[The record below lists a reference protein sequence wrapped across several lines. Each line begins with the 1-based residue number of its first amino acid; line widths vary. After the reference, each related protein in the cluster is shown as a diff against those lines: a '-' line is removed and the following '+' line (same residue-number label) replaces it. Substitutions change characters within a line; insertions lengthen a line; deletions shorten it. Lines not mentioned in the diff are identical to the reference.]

1 MPTMP
6 IQTDDLLQA
15 ALQLPPVELEK
26 FVTRLFTIKA
36 RERVSVL
43 SEREA
48 ELLSQIYQGL
58 PPNTQQRLNE
68 LIEKRQAYTI
78 TKAELQELIAL
89 TNQVELF
96 DAVRLERLIEL
107 AHLRNVPLEQLI
119 RQLGLKPVPHD

>member
-89 TNQVELF
+89 TNQVELS

-107 AHLRNVPLEQLI
+107 AHLRNVPLEKLI
-119 RQLGLKPVPHD
+119 RQLGLKPVSHD

>member
-1 MPTMP
+1 MSTMP
-6 IQTDDLLQA
+6 IRTDDLLQA

-26 FVTRLFTIKA
+26 FVTRLFTLKA
-36 RERVSVL
+36 RERASVL

-58 PPNTQQRLNE
+58 PSATQQRLNK
-68 LIEKRQAYTI
+68 LIEQRQAYTI

-89 TNQVELF
+89 TDQVELF

-107 AHLRNVPLEQLI
+107 AHLRNVPLEKLI
-119 RQLGLKPVPHD
+119 NQLGLKPVSHD